1 MILFLAAYGQ
11 LQMKPIK
18 ILEVQLAGWT
28 KSDSHGRAPSV
39 TFFLQDDEDAEF
51 FAAYTA
57 AKGRGKNHVAG
68 QIFDCAISISD
79 QDDQSQESL
88 RKEPT
93 RNNNKLSQWAAM
105 RCKEPQFHR
114 FLNIADDLNAEAI
127 ARQMILD
134 VCGIESRAEL
144 DTNKE
149 AADIFHEKFRLPFLD
164 WWNK

>member
-1 MILFLAAYGQ
+1 
-11 LQMKPIK
+11 MKSIK

-68 QIFDCAISISD
+68 QIFDCAISISEH
-79 QDDQSQESL
+79 DDQSQEPVKQTIKRS
-88 RKEPT
+88 
-93 RNNNKLSQWAAM
+93 NSGLSGWAAM
-105 RCKEPQFHR
+105 RCKETQFHR

-127 ARQMILD
+127 ARQKILD

-149 AADIFHEKFRLPFLD
+149 AADIFHEQFRIPFANWLGR
-164 WWNK
+164 

>member
-1 MILFLAAYGQ
+1 
-11 LQMKPIK
+11 MKPIK

-79 QDDQSQESL
+79 QDDQSQEMVKQTTKRS
-88 RKEPT
+88 
-93 RNNNKLSQWAAM
+93 NSGLSFWAVM

-114 FLNIADDLNAEAI
+114 FLNIADDLNAENH
-127 ARQMILD
+127 ARDMILR
-134 VCGIESRAEL
+134 VCRIESRSEL

-149 AADIFHEKFRLPFLD
+149 AADIFHEQFRRPFLD